1 MYKSP
6 YDPGLMPGTWNLWKK
21 ENLLFFA
28 CPKCADVFVILRPV
42 GKDGIVEGKV
52 RCMQPGCPFEEEVRL
67 VGWK

>member
-1 MYKSP
+1 M
-6 YDPGLMPGTWNLWKK
+6 WKK